1 MKILIM
7 CDSFKGSLTSS
18 EVNRI
23 IKESI
28 QPYFIHHDI
37 YTFAIADGGEG
48 TLEAYV
54 DATQA
59 QLQSIPVNNPYFEP
73 IGATYAYHD
82 DVALVEL
89 AAAAGVN
96 LIKNR
101 LNPLETSTFGV
112 GQLIN
117 HAIDAGH
124 RHILLGLGGSATN
137 DAGCGIASAL
147 GVRFYNKNN
156 EVFIPTGKS
165 LKDIAFIDYSQIRKQ
180 LLDVKFTV
188 ISDVKNPL
196 YGPDGAA
203 FVYAKQKGADDA
215 MLEQLDEGLQHFAKM
230 VRQTKQIDVQNITGA
245 GAAGGS
251 AAAMAAFFG
260 AEIISGI
267 DFFINLAGFKS
278 HLSETELII
287 TGEGRLD
294 RQTLSGKVVYGISKL
309 GQAKGIDV
317 LAVVGQ
323 IGDKK
328 IVAQLPLAEIIVIH
342 QKSKPFAEIIK
353 HAESDLRLAMQN
365 WAYNKTVKID

>member
-89 AAAAGVN
+89 TAAAGVN

-165 LKDIAFIDYSQIRKQ
+165 LKDINFIDYSQIRKQ
-180 LLDVKFTV
+180 VLDVKFTV

-230 VRQTKQIDVQNITGA
+230 VRQTKQVDVQNIVGA

-278 HLSETELII
+278 HLPETELII